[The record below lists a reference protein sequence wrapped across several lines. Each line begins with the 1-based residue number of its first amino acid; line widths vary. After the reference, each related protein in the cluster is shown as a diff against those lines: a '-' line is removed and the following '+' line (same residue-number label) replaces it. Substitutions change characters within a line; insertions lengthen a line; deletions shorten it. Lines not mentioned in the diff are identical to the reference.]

1 MYILKLCSFN
11 QSSSVS
17 LSFHCIILK
26 NLHNNKAL
34 NVEIAWR
41 RRLIVLESWKEGQK
55 NVRLHTSIEK
65 KETGKISEKRIQ
77 RRMKVFSCF
86 QTLPMK
92 VEEVIPI
99 RHSKTPMGQMNRKG
113 WAVTKKT
120 KHQAF
125 SFQHS
130 SSVFSIPKNFR
141 QLVWFWRK
149 TLILI
154 GHYGK
159 SKPKTWR
166 VKNYV
171 VFGLQLQVCTM
182 SQFLIRGQIYN
193 PWPKCSRKL

>member
-1 MYILKLCSFN
+1 MQLFKP
-11 QSSSVS
+11 
-17 LSFHCIILK
+17 IILSCHFIVSSL

-41 RRLIVLESWKEGQK
+41 RRLIVLEGWKKGQK

-141 QLVWFWRK
+141 QLVRDISNRKNWFDMFWMQ
-149 TLILI
+149 LPQ
-154 GHYGK
+154 YGK
-159 SKPKTWR
+159 VSA
-166 VKNYV
+166 
-171 VFGLQLQVCTM
+171 G
-182 SQFLIRGQIYN
+182 
-193 PWPKCSRKL
+193 